1 MLKRVPLFVGLL
13 LITGSPL
20 NAQVA
25 IDVAK
30 INCQQFATYKVA
42 NPDRIAIWLN
52 GYFHGKRGD
61 MIVDTQELAES
72 ADKVKEYCIKNPE
85 LLLMQAVE
93 TLFGPRN

>member
-1 MLKRVPLFVGLL
+1 MLKRVPIFVGLL
-13 LITGSPL
+13 LVSISSL

-30 INCQQFATYKVA
+30 INCQEFATYKVA

-61 MIVDTQELAES
+61 MVVDTQELAES
-72 ADKVKEYCIKNPE
+72 SDKVKEYCIKNPDV
-85 LLLMQAVE
+85 LLMQAVE
-93 TLFGPRN
+93 TLFGSRN

>member
-1 MLKRVPLFVGLL
+1 MLKRVPIFVGLL
-13 LITGSPL
+13 VVSISSL

-30 INCQQFATYKVA
+30 INCQEFATYKVA

-61 MIVDTQELAES
+61 MVVDTQELAES
-72 ADKVKEYCIKNPE
+72 SDKVKEYCIKNPDV
-85 LLLMQAVE
+85 LLMQAVE
-93 TLFGPRN
+93 TLFGSRN